1 MKYGLLG
8 AALCC
13 ALVGAPA
20 AFANHHEDG
29 HKAAAPAKA
38 AHKFHCAKCKTTADK
53 AGKCPKCHH
62 EMTAADEKGHDAH
75 GKGHDEHGKGHDEH
89 GHGDHGHDDHGHH

>member
-13 ALVGAPA
+13 ALVGDPA
-20 AFANHHEDG
+20 AFANHHEGG

-38 AHKFHCAKCKTTADK
+38 AAKFHCAKCKTTADK

-62 EMTAADEKGHDAH
+62 EMAAADAKGHDAH
-75 GKGHDEHGKGHDEH
+75 DK
-89 GHGDHGHDDHGHH
+89 GDHGQDHKAGDHH